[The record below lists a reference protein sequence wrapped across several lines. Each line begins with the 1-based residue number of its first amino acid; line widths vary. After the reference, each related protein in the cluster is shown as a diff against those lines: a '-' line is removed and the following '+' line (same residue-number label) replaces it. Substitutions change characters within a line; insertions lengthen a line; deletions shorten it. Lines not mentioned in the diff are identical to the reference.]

1 LKKLL
6 FAICLT
12 IITPIIFNI
21 FGAEATEYDNMKI
34 EFLDE
39 DFTLNMPSS
48 EVTKKIINIRKKYGA
63 KLYFLGGVGVTII
76 YERGGIG
83 WDLTHYGDLTIR
95 KGSLTLIKFKKILT
109 TSSEFRAYDVED
121 ELKNELV
128 KYSVKFGTPL
138 YKKISKRSGSIVWL
152 HKGARFEIEK
162 GARGNSSRETII
174 IELADEKKIKKAS
187 VKDFE
192 ELEKQ
197 LKDKDED
204 LLKAQEYLNQ
214 FHNAFDKRDS
224 ILALEACNNLI
235 FYYPEDERPFILRS
249 QVHYSLNKF
258 HEAGHDADIAFY
270 KLYKNELKDPRKPV
284 GEMLA
289 AAIVLEAYALFRRP
303 NRRFEISTLKDRAD
317 YVISKYNP
325 QSGQLYV
332 VRAFCLQLEKDL
344 GAKDITEDMISS
356 DLKKA
361 CELGVCN
368 RFKSFGYE

>member
-1 LKKLL
+1 MKKLL
-6 FAICLT
+6 FAICLI

-21 FGAEATEYDNMKI
+21 SDAEATEYDNMKI

-39 DFTLNMPSS
+39 NFTLNMPSS

-63 KLYFLGGVGVTII
+63 KLYFLGGVIVTII
-76 YERGGIG
+76 YEHGGIG
-83 WDLTHYGDLTIR
+83 WDWTHYGNLTIR
-95 KGSLTLIKFKKILT
+95 KGSLVKFEKTLT
-109 TSSEFRAYDVED
+109 ESREYSAYDIDIED
-121 ELKNELV
+121 ELKDALV

-138 YKKISKRSGSIVWL
+138 YKKISKKSGSIVWL

-162 GARGNSSRETII
+162 GASGNSSRETII
-174 IELADEKKIKKAS
+174 IELANEKKIKKAS

-192 ELEKQ
+192 ELGKQ

-204 LLKAQEYLNQ
+204 SLKAQEYLDQ
-214 FHNAFDKRDS
+214 FHNAFDKRDF

-249 QVHYSLNKF
+249 KVHYFLNKF
-258 HEAGHDADIAFY
+258 REAGHDADIAFY

-289 AAIVLEAYALFRRP
+289 ASIVLEAYALFRRP
-303 NRRFEISTLKDRAD
+303 NRRFEILTLKDRAD

-332 VRAFCLQLEKDL
+332 VRAFCLQLEKDC